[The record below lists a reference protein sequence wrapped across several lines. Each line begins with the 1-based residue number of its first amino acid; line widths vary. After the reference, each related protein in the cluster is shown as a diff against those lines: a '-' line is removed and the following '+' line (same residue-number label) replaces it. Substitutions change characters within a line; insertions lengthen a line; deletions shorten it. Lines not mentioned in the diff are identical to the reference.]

1 MGAGQGSA
9 AVKLD
14 SERLDRG
21 ERRPVRLRAY
31 IARAGGATSEIL
43 MLDLSYEGCGIET
56 SVELRPGEAIKLS
69 VVGRGAIGAHV
80 RWYCDGKAGLVFDPE
95 KPKQH
100 WPRRSERTS
109 TAAEVS
115 LRRLGQVAHRVRV
128 TDLSPEGCKVELIQR
143 PDVEERMLIKFEG
156 LEALEAEVCWV
167 ERSRAGLRFEK
178 PMHPAVFDL
187 LLQRLR

>member
-167 ERSRAGLRFEK
+167 ERFRAGLRFEK

>member
-100 WPRRSERTS
+100 WPRRSERIS

-167 ERSRAGLRFEK
+167 ERFRAGLRFEK